1 MSMLNFS
8 HYLYIERKAMSN
20 RNTFQLSFLIEQRF
34 SKLVSAISAGMYE
47 REQILAI
54 ALLGLIAGHNTFLF
68 GPPGTAK
75 SLISR
80 RLAYAFEKPQYFEY
94 LMNRFST
101 PEEIF
106 GPISISALKEDRLQR
121 QIEGYLPTA
130 DFAFLD
136 EIWKSSP
143 AILNNL
149 LTILNEGIFK
159 NGQDIIKVPLKSLI
173 VASNETPDNDDG
185 LSALYDRFILRL
197 CVPPIKYKKH
207 FNQLLQNKPTSE
219 KLQLSDELT
228 IQYKELI
235 DWRNEIH
242 SVEISEETLKLIHL
256 VRKKIQEQ
264 QEELDELYISDRRW
278 QKIAILLKAAAF
290 CCGRKKT
297 SLDDLFLLK
306 HCLWATETQRP
317 IIEELIDN
325 LISEASINQFSTEL
339 DHFQEF
345 RQEIESLLFFDRTDK
360 NLTKL
365 IHRAT
370 DEKYRLD
377 LEIKTLSGE
386 IEKIFV
392 IFDKNYFSSDTI
404 FYPTVGYSLSYT
416 RKMLGNSIKLAQ
428 RFKCYIEYSYQRG
441 ILKKNLMLK
450 DQYNEFCDYQL
461 TLFKSKST
469 LLSNIRNHRNILDLI
484 RNTKDSIRGKNLQ
497 KNNEYRSVF
506 LNNKEADILLS
517 GIDIR
522 NLNLEQEIRNYEQL
536 ELLCTTAKD

>member
-1 MSMLNFS
+1 MATRNF
-8 HYLYIERKAMSN
+8 IPN
-20 RNTFQLSFLIEQRF
+20 SFPIEQRF
-34 SKLVSAISAGMYE
+34 PKLLSAISAGMYE

-80 RLAYAFEKPQYFEY
+80 RLAYAFEKPKYFEY

-219 KLQLSDELT
+219 QLELSDELK

-256 VRKKIQEQ
+256 VRKKIQDQ

-290 CCGRKKT
+290 CCGRDTT

-306 HCLWATETQRP
+306 HCLWTTEIQRP

-325 LISEASINQFSTEL
+325 LISEASINQFSTKL
-339 DHFQEF
+339 DYFRVF
-345 RQEIESLLFFDRTDK
+345 RQEIESLLFFDRKDK
-360 NLTKL
+360 NLTNVV
-365 IHRAT
+365 HHAS
-370 DEKYRLD
+370 DDKYRLN

-386 IEKIFV
+386 TEKIFV
-392 IFDKNYFSSDTI
+392 IFDKNLLFSDTV
-404 FYPTVGYSLSYT
+404 FYPSVGFSLSYT
-416 RKMLGNSIKLAQ
+416 RKMLENSVNLNQ
-428 RFKCYIEYSYQRG
+428 RFKCYIEYTFHRG
-441 ILKKNLMLK
+441 VLKKNLILN
-450 DQYNEFCDYQL
+450 DQYNEFSNYQL
-461 TLFKSKST
+461 TLFKSKSA
-469 LLSNIRNHRNILDLI
+469 LLNNIRNHRNIIDLI
-484 RNTKDSIRGKNLQ
+484 RNTKESIRAKSIQ
-497 KNNEYRSVF
+497 KDNNHRSIF
-506 LNNKEADILLS
+506 LNKKEVDILLT
-517 GIDIR
+517 GIIT
-522 NLNLEQEIRNYEQL
+522 LNLDIEQEIINYEEL
-536 ELLCTTAKD
+536 ELLCITSKG